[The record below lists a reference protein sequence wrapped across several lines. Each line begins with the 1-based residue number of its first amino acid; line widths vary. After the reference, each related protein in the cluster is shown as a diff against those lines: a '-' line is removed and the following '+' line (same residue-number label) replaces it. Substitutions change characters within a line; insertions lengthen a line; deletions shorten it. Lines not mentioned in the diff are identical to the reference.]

1 MYISKL
7 FLYVSGHL
15 VNLEAAKE
23 FELDLTRDISNL
35 GENLSCL
42 RSFEGRFPNSQ
53 PTATIEFFGV
63 EAHSKI
69 FSFIAPLSCKSK
81 TEKA

>member
-53 PTATIEFFGV
+53 PTATIEFFCSALKRILKYFLLLRHFHV
-63 EAHSKI
+63 SLK
-69 FSFIAPLSCKSK
+69 L
-81 TEKA
+81 